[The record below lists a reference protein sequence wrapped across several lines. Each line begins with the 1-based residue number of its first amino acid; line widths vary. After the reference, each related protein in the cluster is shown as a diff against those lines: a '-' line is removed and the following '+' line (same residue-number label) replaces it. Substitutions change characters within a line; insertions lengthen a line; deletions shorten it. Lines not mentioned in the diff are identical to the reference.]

1 MPQIGWFEIL
11 IIVSIAIIVVGPK
24 DFPVMLKKVGSWIGS
39 AKRYFSDVQNQVTEI
54 TDVSIKEEL
63 KKNTEI
69 MKDDKSKMT
78 AQMITLDTVTKDINI
93 NAQEKIK
100 IISN

>member
-1 MPQIGWFEIL
+1 MPSIGWLEIL

-24 DFPVMLKKVGSWIGS
+24 DFPYMLKKIGSWIGS
-39 AKRYFSDVQNQVTEI
+39 AKRYVSDVQNQVTEI

-69 MKDDKSKMT
+69 MKEDKPKDD
-78 AQMITLDTVTKDINI
+78 N
-93 NAQEKIK
+93 
-100 IISN
+100 